1 MAAWILGNYILG
13 LLVTLTILLSDKS
26 LSIRKTKAE
35 LAYWCTY
42 PLWGGFSSVWF
53 LLTLIWFT
61 VSYLIE
67 QIKLQRTK

>member
-1 MAAWILGNYILG
+1 MVTWFVMNYIAG
-13 LLVTLTILLSDKS
+13 LIVTMVILLTDKS
-26 LSIRKTKAE
+26 LSARKTKAE

-53 LLTLIWFT
+53 FLTLVWFT